1 MSNLFNHACP
11 LPSCYHSAPCFSV
24 HFKGAVIDLVWLSCT
39 TKRPFCLFT
48 SWGVDAVGHE
58 SFAEHH
64 SGGPFI
70 FVTASSHTI
79 DWYAYHHLEDALGLW
94 NPLKRFLVTD
104 SMKPQFCWRWLR
116 FLFWNTYRIP
126 RNSRNWML
134 LKYIYIY
141 IYTYYTYTIL
151 SAYQTQDVDFQ
162 FWTIFDVPRHLLVQP
177 PRWKRKTSSI
187 VFTQR
192 QGIVVASRLRSFSW
206 ISTAMLGDF
215 SGESSPNPSFVLRIA
230 IFLRR
235 SMCVYICIYIYSVY
249 IYIWRGDL
257 SNLYVM
263 LAFWNGGTLAKLFA
277 SWVF

>member
-94 NPLKRFLVTD
+94 NPLKNPGDRLDEATILLEMVEVPFLE
-104 SMKPQFCWRWLR
+104 
-116 FLFWNTYRIP
+116 YIP
-126 RNSRNWML
+126 HTHEFKEL
-134 LKYIYIY
+134 DVVEVH
-141 IYTYYTYTIL
+141 IYTYYTYTVL

-162 FWTIFDVPRHLLVQP
+162 FWTIFDLPRHLLVQP
-177 PRWKRKTSSI
+177 PRWKQKTSSI

-192 QGIVVASRLRSFSW
+192 QGIVVASRLRSFYW
-206 ISTAMLGDF
+206 ISSAMLGDF
-215 SGESSPNPSFVLRIA
+215 SGESSQPHLLFWESSPFFWEDVYIH
-230 IFLRR
+230 RR
-235 SMCVYICIYIYSVY
+235 SRKPLLNAGILK
-249 IYIWRGDL
+249 RG
-257 SNLYVM
+257 N
-263 LAFWNGGTLAKLFA
+263 TC
-277 SWVF
+277 